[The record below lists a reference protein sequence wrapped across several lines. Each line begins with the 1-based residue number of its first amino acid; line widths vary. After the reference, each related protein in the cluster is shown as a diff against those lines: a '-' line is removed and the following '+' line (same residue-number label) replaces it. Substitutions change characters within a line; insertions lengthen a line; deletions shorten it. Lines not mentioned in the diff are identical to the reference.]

1 MNLYSGQDPL
11 QVQESEYPYSPMFA
25 IGLLF
30 WVLIVYLGLRQ
41 AGHAL
46 GVFLA
51 GGSAAGLDRL
61 FISTLEIA
69 GNPTALTRLQISL
82 RSLGGMLL
90 PLLAWAGF
98 MLPANRR
105 GTSAVEAFKL
115 VSSVGA
121 LGGLIGW
128 ILVPLGYRPGLSPAS
143 EDVSLFLQ
151 ASGWN
156 GTLTAGL
163 CLLVF
168 AGGYMLARRRIF
180 YLGALRDMLQGRAD
194 DLDYQSN
201 RAFYLG
207 IGGVFVL
214 VITASLVLRLLR
226 G

>member
-1 MNLYSGQDPL
+1 MSLYHDQDPL
-11 QVQESEYPYSPMFA
+11 QVQESEYPYSPMLA

-46 GVFLA
+46 GVYLA
-51 GGSAAGLDRL
+51 GGGGAGLGRL
-61 FISTLEIA
+61 FISTQELIQ
-69 GNPTALTRLQISL
+69 NPSGYSALQISL

-98 MLPANRR
+98 MLMADRR
-105 GTSAVEAFKL
+105 GTSAVETLKL
-115 VSSVGA
+115 ISSIGV
-121 LGGLIGW
+121 LGSLLGW
-128 ILVPLGYRPGLSPAS
+128 ILVPLGYRPGLTSAS

-156 GTLTAGL
+156 GPLTAGL
-163 CLLVF
+163 CLLIFV
-168 AGGYMLARRRIF
+168 GGYLLARRRIF

-194 DLDYQSN
+194 DLDYERN

-207 IGGVFVL
+207 TGGILAL
-214 VITASLVLRLLR
+214 VIAASLLLRLLK